1 MMNRR
6 TFLKLSAGALVLAAA
21 GGLTG
26 CGSSDIDPTSATVSI
41 GDVTFTCAV
50 PFTSGGSKKQITYR
64 TQFTIH
70 NRSKETV
77 TIPPENIVCIFKD
90 DQDGTDETLKFK
102 CEALT
107 AAPGQSVVYNGV
119 LGFYLETENGMD
131 EQYNAGTYELRVT
144 YGGKT
149 AVFFYNGKTVT
160 GRVE

>member
-26 CGSSDIDPTSATVSI
+26 CGGQTTDPTSATVSI

-50 PFTSGGSKKQITYR
+50 PMTSGGANRQITYR
-64 TQFTIH
+64 TEFTIN
-70 NRSKETV
+70 NRSSSRVE
-77 TIPPENIVCIFKD
+77 ILPENITCIFKD
-90 DQDGTDETLKFK
+90 NDGTNEILKFK
-102 CEALT
+102 SKALT
-107 AAPGQSVVYNGV
+107 ADPGKQAVYSGV
-119 LGFYLETENGMD
+119 LNFYLETENGVEEKYD
-131 EQYNAGTYELRVT
+131 TGTYELRVT
-144 YGGKT
+144 YAGKT